1 MTKFSKCF
9 IGSYV
14 KNGDSVKQR
23 NSIYTSQRKVLEYE
37 DCKILQDF
45 PTQTDKT
52 IEHDRPDITVI
63 DQKRKECVQIDS
75 ACPFDTCIE
84 RSEEEKCTDYS
95 ELKYEIAEIWKV
107 IKVEVI
113 LVIRSN
119 EAVIKQSEK
128 WIEKLD
134 SNLTIEALEKTCLL
148 GTSRIIW
155 KVLNVK

>member
-1 MTKFSKCF
+1 MLHWKLCEKWRFNKAEKWY
-9 IGSYV
+9 IH
-14 KNGDSVKQR
+14 KPE
-23 NSIYTSQRKVLEYE
+23 KVLEYE
-37 DCKILQDF
+37 DCKILWDF
-45 PTQTDKT
+45 PIQTDKT

-63 DQKRKECVQIDS
+63 DQKRKECVQIDP

-84 RSEEEKCTDYS
+84 RNEEEKCTDYS

-107 IKVEVI
+107 RKVEVI

-148 GTSRIIW
+148 GTSRII
-155 KVLNVK
+155 